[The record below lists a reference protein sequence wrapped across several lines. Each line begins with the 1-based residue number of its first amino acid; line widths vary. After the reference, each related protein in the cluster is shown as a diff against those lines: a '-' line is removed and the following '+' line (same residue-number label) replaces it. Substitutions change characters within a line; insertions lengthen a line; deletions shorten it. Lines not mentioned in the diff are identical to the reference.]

1 MNVRTYSVQRGGVKT
16 ISASAVPP
24 TAAVLSRKKRAI
36 EEKKEEAS
44 SGKIENLDA
53 SKYDLTP
60 KNIEEKLGITPEQK
74 STVKDLLN
82 KLKKVISAYNSMPD
96 KNSEAGQNSL
106 IQQGKY
112 VDAIQKKLPASSQAQ
127 P

>member
-82 KLKKVISAYNSMPD
+82 KLKKVISA
-96 KNSEAGQNSL
+96 
-106 IQQGKY
+106 
-112 VDAIQKKLPASSQAQ
+112 
-127 P
+127 